1 MVYKLLADLVLLLHL
16 AFIVFVIFG
25 GLLVLKNVKWA
36 WLHVPAA
43 VWGGLV
49 EFAGWICPLTPL
61 ENWLCIRAGSGTY
74 QESFIAHYL
83 LPLIYP
89 TGLTRNV
96 QFVLGAGLVLISLLV
111 YSLVLYI
118 HRGRIIRHNEK

>member
-1 MVYKLLADLVLLLHL
+1 MGYKLLADFVLLLHL
-16 AFIVFVIFG
+16 AFIIFVIFG
-25 GLLVLKNVKWA
+25 GLLALKNLNWA

-49 EFAGWICPLTPL
+49 EFAGWFCPLTPL
-61 ENWLCIRAGSGTY
+61 ENWLRFRADDGTY

-89 TGLTRNV
+89 TELTRNV
-96 QFVLGAGLVLISLLV
+96 QIILGAGVVLISLLI
-111 YSLVLYI
+111 YSLVLYK
-118 HRGRIIRHNEK
+118 RKSQDKRS

>member
-1 MVYKLLADLVLLLHL
+1 MVYKLLADFVLLLHF
-16 AFIVFVIFG
+16 AFIIFVIFG
-25 GLLVLKNVKWA
+25 GLLALKNVKWA

-61 ENWLCIRAGSGTY
+61 ENWLRFKAGAGTY

-89 TGLTRNV
+89 TELTRNV
-96 QFVLGAGLVLISLLV
+96 QIMLGVGIVLISLLI
-111 YSLVLYI
+111 YSLVLYKRA
-118 HRGRIIRHNEK
+118 RGS

>member
-1 MVYKLLADLVLLLHL
+1 MVYRLLADFVLLLHL
-16 AFIVFVIFG
+16 AFIIFVIFG
-25 GLLVLKNVKWA
+25 GLLALKNVKWA
-36 WLHVPAA
+36 WIHVPAA

-61 ENWLCIRAGSGTY
+61 ENWLSLRAGAGTY
-74 QESFIAHYL
+74 QERFIAHYL

-96 QFVLGAGLVLISLLV
+96 QIILGAGVVLISVIV
-111 YSLVLYI
+111 YSLVL
-118 HRGRIIRHNEK
+118 HKNARGS

>member
-1 MVYKLLADLVLLLHL
+1 MVYKLLADFVVLLHL
-16 AFIVFVIFG
+16 AFIIFAIFG
-25 GLLVLKNVKWA
+25 GLLALKNIKWA

-61 ENWLCIRAGSGTY
+61 ENWLCFRVGAGTY

-83 LPLIYP
+83 LPIIYP
-89 TGLTRNV
+89 TELTRNV
-96 QFVLGAGLVLISLLV
+96 QIILGTGVVMISLLI
-111 YSLVLYI
+111 YSLVIYKSA
-118 HRGRIIRHNEK
+118 RGS

>member
-1 MVYKLLADLVLLLHL
+1 MVYKLLADFVLLLHL
-16 AFIVFVIFG
+16 AFIIFVIFG
-25 GLLVLKNVKWA
+25 GWLALKSLKWA
-36 WLHVPAA
+36 WLHIPAA

-61 ENWLCIRAGSGTY
+61 ENWLCFRAGSGTY

-89 TGLTRNV
+89 ACLTRNV
-96 QFVLGAGLVLISLLV
+96 QMILGAGAILINLLV
-111 YSLVLYI
+111 YSLVLYM
-118 HRGRIIRHNEK
+118 HRRRIIPHNEK